1 MALSLLYLAF
11 LRTIE
16 FLCRRRSD
24 KSDLAIEVVMLRHEV
39 AVLRRQ
45 VDRPALRP
53 SDRAL
58 LAGLSR
64 LIPRGKLHR
73 FFVQPDTLLRW
84 HRELVRRKWT
94 YPKPSGRPKIPT
106 GTVQLVV
113 RLAREN
119 STWGYR
125 RIHGE
130 LSVLGINLAPSSV
143 WNILQR
149 HGLDPSPERTGPTW
163 REFLR
168 TQASSLLACD
178 FFTVD
183 TVLLKRLYVL
193 FFIELDTRKVF
204 VTGVTA
210 HPTGAW
216 VAQQARNLSHELA
229 QRTQPVRFLI
239 RDRDTKFTASF
250 DEVFRSEGI
259 RVIRTPIRAPRANAF
274 AERFVGTVRR
284 ECLDRM
290 LIVGRRHLEAVV
302 HEFVVH
308 YNSHR
313 PHRSLGQ
320 LPPQP
325 KNTAPTEPE
334 NVDPSRLQRTNR
346 LGGLIHEYRLV
357 A

>member
-1 MALSLLYLAF
+1 
-11 LRTIE
+11 
-16 FLCRRRSD
+16 
-24 KSDLAIEVVMLRHEV
+24 MLRHEV

-45 VDRPALRP
+45 VDRPALKP
-53 SDRAL
+53 TDRAL

-64 LIPRGKLHR
+64 LLPRGKLHR
-73 FFVQPDTLLRW
+73 FFVQPDTLFRW
-84 HRELVRRKWT
+84 HRDLVRRKWT

-113 RLAREN
+113 RLASEN
-119 STWGYR
+119 PTWGYR

-130 LSVLGINLAPSSV
+130 LSVLGIDLAPASV

-149 HGLDPSPERTGPTW
+149 YCIDPSPERTGPTW
-163 REFLR
+163 REFLKA
-168 TQASSLLACD
+168 QATTMLACD

-183 TVLLKRLYVL
+183 TVLLRRLYVL
-193 FFIELDTRKVF
+193 FFIDLDTRKVF

-216 VAQQARNLSHELA
+216 VVQQARNLSHELA
-229 QRTQPVRFLI
+229 QRAQPVKFLI
-239 RDRDTKFTASF
+239 RDRDAKFTASF

-259 RVIRTPIRAPRANAF
+259 RIIRTPVRAPRANAS

-290 LIVGRRHLEAVV
+290 LIVGRRHLDAVV
-302 HEFVVH
+302 HEYVEH
-308 YNSHR
+308 YNGHR

-320 LPPQP
+320 RPPQP
-325 KNTAPTEPE
+325 KRIASAVLK
-334 NVDPSRLQRTNR
+334 NVDPSRLKRTER
-346 LGGLIHEYRLV
+346 IGGLIHEYRLV